1 MEKIRE
7 LLTHKNKKTRSMQMT
22 ISISFTILSVCCMC
36 LLGVMLYQQFTRTA
50 ENLTVENSRQLL
62 NQTTINLE
70 DYLRNMRRISD
81 AMYYTVIKNT
91 DIGSESLE
99 DSMNLLYEANKDKL
113 VSVACY
119 TNDGKLTEASPI
131 ATEKPG
137 VDVKSQKWFQDA
149 AGELENFHFSTP
161 HVQNLFDDPSYR
173 YYWVVS
179 LSRTVELTRNGNSML
194 GVLLVDMN
202 YSSIEQLLEKAN
214 TDTSGE
220 YVYLMAPDG
229 EIIYHPKQNLIHM
242 GLYEENNTEAAGYED
257 TTVKENFH
265 GEKRLVTVKTIS
277 YTGWKLISVVPMKS
291 FSMGMTGMRNL
302 VVLLVALT
310 VLAVVILNQMVS
322 ARISKP
328 LRRLND
334 SVKEWEA
341 GNMNPDIYIGGSMEV
356 EHLGKTLRSTVAQI
370 RQLMDDIVVEQEE
383 KRKSELDALQSQIN
397 PHFLYNT
404 LDSIVW
410 MITGERYDDAVFMIT
425 QLASLFRISLSKGKT
440 VIKIEDEVKHARN
453 YMNIQKIRYKN
464 SFEVDF
470 QIEEDI
476 LDGCIVKLVLQPLLE
491 NAIYYGM
498 EFMDGEG
505 EIHVRGYR
513 KDKDV
518 YLEVEDN
525 GLGMP
530 EEEAAELLNG
540 KERPHK
546 HGSGVGL
553 VNVHSRLKL
562 RFGEAYGLVIHSCPD
577 EGMMVQIHIPYI
589 PYTVETV
596 VLLSQQ
602 KPDDTIEIDLDLDE
616 LDATS
621 AELKATYQEIK
632 DYVLKE
638 FGLKVSSLYISQV
651 KRKCGIEVGE
661 NYNLPKSENARV
673 PQCPKEKEDAIK
685 AALKY
690 FAMI

>member
-1 MEKIRE
+1 VEKIRE

-36 LLGVMLYQQFTRTA
+36 LLGVMLYQQFTRKA

-589 PYTVETV
+589 PYTVET
-596 VLLSQQ
+596 Q
-602 KPDDTIEIDLDLDE
+602 KFLE
-616 LDATS
+616 S
-621 AELKATYQEIK
+621 GK
-632 DYVLKE
+632 DYSSVSASGKE
-638 FGLKVSSLYISQV
+638 G
-651 KRKCGIEVGE
+651 
-661 NYNLPKSENARV
+661 SE
-673 PQCPKEKEDAIK
+673 
-685 AALKY
+685 
-690 FAMI
+690 

>member
-36 LLGVMLYQQFTRTA
+36 LLGVMLYQQFTRKA

-302 VVLLVALT
+302 VILLVSLT

-589 PYTVETV
+589 PYTVETQK
-596 VLLSQQ
+596 LLESG
-602 KPDDTIEIDLDLDE
+602 
-616 LDATS
+616 
-621 AELKATYQEIK
+621 K
-632 DYVLKE
+632 DYSSVSASGKE
-638 FGLKVSSLYISQV
+638 G
-651 KRKCGIEVGE
+651 
-661 NYNLPKSENARV
+661 SE
-673 PQCPKEKEDAIK
+673 
-685 AALKY
+685 
-690 FAMI
+690 

>member
-36 LLGVMLYQQFTRTA
+36 LLGVMLYQQFTRKA

-91 DIGSESLE
+91 GIGSESLE

-589 PYTVETV
+589 PYTVET
-596 VLLSQQ
+596 Q
-602 KPDDTIEIDLDLDE
+602 KFLE
-616 LDATS
+616 S
-621 AELKATYQEIK
+621 GK
-632 DYVLKE
+632 DYSSVSASGKE
-638 FGLKVSSLYISQV
+638 G
-651 KRKCGIEVGE
+651 
-661 NYNLPKSENARV
+661 SE
-673 PQCPKEKEDAIK
+673 
-685 AALKY
+685 
-690 FAMI
+690 

>member
-36 LLGVMLYQQFTRTA
+36 LLGVMLYQQFTRKA

-119 TNDGKLTEASPI
+119 TNDGELTEASPI

-179 LSRTVELTRNGNSML
+179 LSRTVELTRNGNTML

-257 TTVKENFH
+257 TTVKQNFH

-310 VLAVVILNQMVS
+310 VLAAVMLNQMVS

-589 PYTVETV
+589 PYTVET
-596 VLLSQQ
+596 Q
-602 KPDDTIEIDLDLDE
+602 KFLE
-616 LDATS
+616 S
-621 AELKATYQEIK
+621 GK
-632 DYVLKE
+632 DYSSVSASGKE
-638 FGLKVSSLYISQV
+638 G
-651 KRKCGIEVGE
+651 
-661 NYNLPKSENARV
+661 SE
-673 PQCPKEKEDAIK
+673 
-685 AALKY
+685 
-690 FAMI
+690 

>member
-7 LLTHKNKKTRSMQMT
+7 LLTHKKKKTRSMQMT

-36 LLGVMLYQQFTRTA
+36 LLGVMLYQQFTRKA

-589 PYTVETV
+589 PYTVET
-596 VLLSQQ
+596 Q
-602 KPDDTIEIDLDLDE
+602 KFLE
-616 LDATS
+616 S
-621 AELKATYQEIK
+621 GK
-632 DYVLKE
+632 DYSSVSASGKE
-638 FGLKVSSLYISQV
+638 G
-651 KRKCGIEVGE
+651 
-661 NYNLPKSENARV
+661 SE
-673 PQCPKEKEDAIK
+673 
-685 AALKY
+685 
-690 FAMI
+690 

>member
-1 MEKIRE
+1 MKKIRE
-7 LLTHKNKKTRSMQMT
+7 LLFHKKNRTRSMQMT

-36 LLGVMLYQQFTRTA
+36 FLGVMLYQQFTRKA
-50 ENLTVENSRQLL
+50 ENLTVENSSQLL
-62 NQTTINLE
+62 NQTAINLE
-70 DYLRNMRRISD
+70 DYLRSMRRISD
-81 AMYYTVIKNT
+81 AMYYTIIKNT
-91 DIGSESLE
+91 DIGSENL
-99 DSMNLLYEANKDKL
+99 DDAMTLLYEANKDKL
-113 VSVACY
+113 VSIACY
-119 TNDGKLTEASPI
+119 TNDGKLTAAAPI
-131 ATEKPG
+131 ATEKG
-137 VDVKSQKWFQDA
+137 DADVSSQKWFQDA
-149 AGELENFHFSTP
+149 KGELENFHFSTP
-161 HVQNLFDDPSYR
+161 HVQNLFDDLSYR

-179 LSRTVELTRNGNSML
+179 LSRTVELNRNGNSLL

-220 YVYLMAPDG
+220 YVYLMASDG
-229 EIIYHPKQNLIHM
+229 EIIYHPKQNLIHT
-242 GLYEENNTEAAGYED
+242 GLYQENNSKAAGYED
-257 TTVKENFH
+257 TTVEEVFQ

-277 YTGWKLISVVPMKS
+277 YTGWKLVSIVPMKS

-310 VLAVVILNQMVS
+310 VLAAVILNQMVS

-356 EHLGKTLRSTVAQI
+356 EHLGKTLQSTVSQI
-370 RQLMDDIVVEQEE
+370 HQLMEDIVVEQED

-440 VIKIEDEVKHARN
+440 VIRIEDEVKHAQN

-464 SFEVDF
+464 SFEADF
-470 QIEEDI
+470 QMEEGI
-476 LDGCIVKLVLQPLLE
+476 MDGCIVKLVLQPLLE

-498 EFMDGEG
+498 EYMDGEG
-505 EIHVRGYR
+505 EIHVRGYC
-513 KDKDV
+513 KEGDV

-540 KERPHK
+540 KEKPHK

-553 VNVHSRLKL
+553 INVHSRLKL
-562 RFGEAYGLVIHSCPD
+562 RFGEKYGLIIHSCPD
-577 EGMMVQIHIPYI
+577 EGMLVQIHIPYI
-589 PYTVETV
+589 KYNEDTQKLLESGKNHPTVSTGG
-596 VLLSQQ
+596 
-602 KPDDTIEIDLDLDE
+602 
-616 LDATS
+616 
-621 AELKATYQEIK
+621 
-632 DYVLKE
+632 KE
-638 FGLKVSSLYISQV
+638 
-651 KRKCGIEVGE
+651 
-661 NYNLPKSENARV
+661 
-673 PQCPKEKEDAIK
+673 EKE
-685 AALKY
+685 
-690 FAMI
+690 

>member
-1 MEKIRE
+1 MKKIRE
-7 LLTHKNKKTRSMQMT
+7 LLFHKRTKSMQMI
-22 ISISFTILSVCCMC
+22 ISVSFTVLSVCCMC
-36 LLGVMLYQQFTRTA
+36 FLGVMLYQQFTRKA

-91 DIGSESLE
+91 DIGSESLD
-99 DSMNLLYEANKDKL
+99 DSMTLLYEANKDKL
-113 VSVACY
+113 VSIACY
-119 TNDGKLTEASPI
+119 TNDGNLTAAAPI
-131 ATEKPG
+131 ATEKRD
-137 VDVKSQKWFQDA
+137 VDVKEQKWFEDA

-161 HVQNLFDDPSYR
+161 HVQNLFDDPSFR

-179 LSRTVELTRNGNSML
+179 LSRTVELTRNGTSML

-242 GLYEENNTEAAGYED
+242 GLYQENNDRTAQYED
-257 TTVKENFH
+257 TTVKENFC

-277 YTGWKLISVVPMKS
+277 YTGWKLVSVVPMKS

-310 VLAVVILNQMVS
+310 VLAAVLLNQLVS

-334 SVKEWEA
+334 SVKEWES

-370 RQLMDDIVVEQEE
+370 QQLMDDIVVEQEE

-440 VIKIEDEVKHARN
+440 VIRIEDEVKHAQN

-470 QIEEDI
+470 QIDEDI
-476 LDGCIVKLVLQPLLE
+476 RDGCIVKLVLQPLLE

-513 KDKDV
+513 KDDDI

-553 VNVHSRLKL
+553 INVHSRLKL
-562 RFGEAYGLVIHSCPD
+562 RFGEEYGLIIHSCPD
-577 EGMMVQIHIPYI
+577 EGMMIQIHIPYI
-589 PYTVETV
+589 PYTAET
-596 VLLSQQ
+596 Q
-602 KPDDTIEIDLDLDE
+602 KILE
-616 LDATS
+616 S
-621 AELKATYQEIK
+621 GKSY
-632 DYVLKE
+632 
-638 FGLKVSSLYISQV
+638 SS
-651 KRKCGIEVGE
+651 
-661 NYNLPKSENARV
+661 V
-673 PQCPKEKEDAIK
+673 PADRKEDVK
-685 AALKY
+685 
-690 FAMI
+690 

>member
-36 LLGVMLYQQFTRTA
+36 LLGVMLYQQFTRKA

-229 EIIYHPKQNLIHM
+229 EIIYHPKQKLIHM

-589 PYTVETV
+589 PYTVET
-596 VLLSQQ
+596 Q
-602 KPDDTIEIDLDLDE
+602 KFLE
-616 LDATS
+616 S
-621 AELKATYQEIK
+621 GK
-632 DYVLKE
+632 DYSSVSASGKE
-638 FGLKVSSLYISQV
+638 G
-651 KRKCGIEVGE
+651 
-661 NYNLPKSENARV
+661 SE
-673 PQCPKEKEDAIK
+673 
-685 AALKY
+685 
-690 FAMI
+690 

>member
-1 MEKIRE
+1 MKKMKE
-7 LLTHKNKKTRSMQMT
+7 LLSHKRKKTRSMQMT
-22 ISISFTILSVCCMC
+22 ISVSFTLLSVCCMC
-36 LLGVMLYQQFTRTA
+36 FLGVMLYQQFSRKA

-81 AMYYTVIKNT
+81 AMYYSVIKNT

-99 DSMNLLYEANKDKL
+99 DSMTLLYEANKDKL
-113 VSVACY
+113 ISVACY

-131 ATEKPG
+131 ATEKNG

-149 AGELENFHFSTP
+149 ASELENFHFSTP
-161 HVQNLFDDPSYR
+161 HVQDLFDDPSYR

-179 LSRTVELTRNGNSML
+179 LSRTVELTRNGSSML

-220 YVYLMAPDG
+220 YVYLMASDG
-229 EIIYHPKQNLIHM
+229 EIIYHPKQNLIHI
-242 GLYEENNTEAAGYED
+242 GLYQENNDMAAGYED

-277 YTGWKLISVVPMKS
+277 YTGWKLVSVVPMKS

-302 VVLLVALT
+302 AVLLVALT
-310 VLAVVILNQMVS
+310 VLAAVILNQMVS

-341 GNMNPDIYIGGSMEV
+341 GNMEPNIYIGGSMEV

-440 VIKIEDEVKHARN
+440 VISIENEVKHAKN

-464 SFEVDF
+464 SFEIDF
-470 QIEEDI
+470 QIEEEI
-476 LDGCIVKLVLQPLLE
+476 LNGCIVKLVLQPLLE

-513 KDKDV
+513 RDNDV

-562 RFGEAYGLVIHSCPD
+562 RFGENYGLIIHSCPD
-577 EGMMVQIHIPYI
+577 EGMMVQIHIPYV
-589 PYTVETV
+589 PYTAETQRI
-596 VLLSQQ
+596 LESG
-602 KPDDTIEIDLDLDE
+602 
-616 LDATS
+616 
-621 AELKATYQEIK
+621 K
-632 DYVLKE
+632 DYSSVLSVRKE
-638 FGLKVSSLYISQV
+638 
-651 KRKCGIEVGE
+651 ETE
-661 NYNLPKSENARV
+661 
-673 PQCPKEKEDAIK
+673 
-685 AALKY
+685 
-690 FAMI
+690 

>member
-36 LLGVMLYQQFTRTA
+36 LLGVMLYQQFTRKA

-425 QLASLFRISLSKGKT
+425 QLASLLRISLSKGKT

-589 PYTVETV
+589 PYTVET
-596 VLLSQQ
+596 Q
-602 KPDDTIEIDLDLDE
+602 KFLE
-616 LDATS
+616 S
-621 AELKATYQEIK
+621 GK
-632 DYVLKE
+632 DYSSVSASGKE
-638 FGLKVSSLYISQV
+638 G
-651 KRKCGIEVGE
+651 
-661 NYNLPKSENARV
+661 SE
-673 PQCPKEKEDAIK
+673 
-685 AALKY
+685 
-690 FAMI
+690 

>member
-36 LLGVMLYQQFTRTA
+36 LLGVMLYQQFTRKA

-562 RFGEAYGLVIHSCPD
+562 CFGEAYGLVIHSCPD

-589 PYTVETV
+589 PYTVETQK
-596 VLLSQQ
+596 LLESG
-602 KPDDTIEIDLDLDE
+602 
-616 LDATS
+616 
-621 AELKATYQEIK
+621 K
-632 DYVLKE
+632 DYSSVSASGKE
-638 FGLKVSSLYISQV
+638 G
-651 KRKCGIEVGE
+651 
-661 NYNLPKSENARV
+661 SE
-673 PQCPKEKEDAIK
+673 
-685 AALKY
+685 
-690 FAMI
+690 

>member
-36 LLGVMLYQQFTRTA
+36 LLGVMLYQQFTRKA

-310 VLAVVILNQMVS
+310 VFAVVILNQMVS

-589 PYTVETV
+589 PYTVETQK
-596 VLLSQQ
+596 LLESG
-602 KPDDTIEIDLDLDE
+602 
-616 LDATS
+616 
-621 AELKATYQEIK
+621 K
-632 DYVLKE
+632 DYSSVLASGKE
-638 FGLKVSSLYISQV
+638 G
-651 KRKCGIEVGE
+651 
-661 NYNLPKSENARV
+661 SE
-673 PQCPKEKEDAIK
+673 
-685 AALKY
+685 
-690 FAMI
+690 

>member
-36 LLGVMLYQQFTRTA
+36 LLGVMLYQQFTRKA

-453 YMNIQKIRYKN
+453 YINIQKIRYKN

-589 PYTVETV
+589 PYTVET
-596 VLLSQQ
+596 Q
-602 KPDDTIEIDLDLDE
+602 KFLE
-616 LDATS
+616 S
-621 AELKATYQEIK
+621 GK
-632 DYVLKE
+632 DYSSVSASGKE
-638 FGLKVSSLYISQV
+638 G
-651 KRKCGIEVGE
+651 
-661 NYNLPKSENARV
+661 SE
-673 PQCPKEKEDAIK
+673 
-685 AALKY
+685 
-690 FAMI
+690 

>member
-36 LLGVMLYQQFTRTA
+36 LLGVMLYQQFTRKA

-161 HVQNLFDDPSYR
+161 HVQNLFDAPSYR

-589 PYTVETV
+589 PYTVET
-596 VLLSQQ
+596 Q
-602 KPDDTIEIDLDLDE
+602 KFLE
-616 LDATS
+616 S
-621 AELKATYQEIK
+621 GK
-632 DYVLKE
+632 DYSSVSASGKE
-638 FGLKVSSLYISQV
+638 G
-651 KRKCGIEVGE
+651 
-661 NYNLPKSENARV
+661 SE
-673 PQCPKEKEDAIK
+673 
-685 AALKY
+685 
-690 FAMI
+690 

>member
-36 LLGVMLYQQFTRTA
+36 LLGVMLYQQFTRKA

-589 PYTVETV
+589 PYTVET
-596 VLLSQQ
+596 Q
-602 KPDDTIEIDLDLDE
+602 KFLE
-616 LDATS
+616 S
-621 AELKATYQEIK
+621 GK
-632 DYVLKE
+632 DYSSVSVSGKE
-638 FGLKVSSLYISQV
+638 G
-651 KRKCGIEVGE
+651 
-661 NYNLPKSENARV
+661 SE
-673 PQCPKEKEDAIK
+673 
-685 AALKY
+685 
-690 FAMI
+690 

>member
-36 LLGVMLYQQFTRTA
+36 LLGVMLYQQFTRKA

-310 VLAVVILNQMVS
+310 VLAAVMLNQMVS

-341 GNMNPDIYIGGSMEV
+341 GNMNPDIYVGGSTEV

-440 VIKIEDEVKHARN
+440 VIKIEDEIKHARN

-589 PYTVETV
+589 PYTVETQK
-596 VLLSQQ
+596 LLESG
-602 KPDDTIEIDLDLDE
+602 
-616 LDATS
+616 
-621 AELKATYQEIK
+621 K
-632 DYVLKE
+632 DYSSVSASGKE
-638 FGLKVSSLYISQV
+638 G
-651 KRKCGIEVGE
+651 
-661 NYNLPKSENARV
+661 SE
-673 PQCPKEKEDAIK
+673 
-685 AALKY
+685 
-690 FAMI
+690 

>member
-22 ISISFTILSVCCMC
+22 ISISFIILSVCCMC
-36 LLGVMLYQQFTRTA
+36 LLGVMLYQQFTRKA

-589 PYTVETV
+589 PYTVET
-596 VLLSQQ
+596 Q
-602 KPDDTIEIDLDLDE
+602 KFLE
-616 LDATS
+616 S
-621 AELKATYQEIK
+621 GK
-632 DYVLKE
+632 DYSSVSASGKE
-638 FGLKVSSLYISQV
+638 G
-651 KRKCGIEVGE
+651 
-661 NYNLPKSENARV
+661 SE
-673 PQCPKEKEDAIK
+673 
-685 AALKY
+685 
-690 FAMI
+690 

>member
-36 LLGVMLYQQFTRTA
+36 LLGVMLYQQFTRKA

-81 AMYYTVIKNT
+81 AMYYTVIKNI

-589 PYTVETV
+589 PYTVET
-596 VLLSQQ
+596 Q
-602 KPDDTIEIDLDLDE
+602 KFLE
-616 LDATS
+616 S
-621 AELKATYQEIK
+621 GK
-632 DYVLKE
+632 DYSSVSASGKE
-638 FGLKVSSLYISQV
+638 G
-651 KRKCGIEVGE
+651 
-661 NYNLPKSENARV
+661 SE
-673 PQCPKEKEDAIK
+673 
-685 AALKY
+685 
-690 FAMI
+690 

>member
-36 LLGVMLYQQFTRTA
+36 LLGVMLYQQFTRKA

-404 LDSIVW
+404 LVSIVW

-589 PYTVETV
+589 PYTVETQK
-596 VLLSQQ
+596 LLESG
-602 KPDDTIEIDLDLDE
+602 
-616 LDATS
+616 
-621 AELKATYQEIK
+621 K
-632 DYVLKE
+632 DYSSVSASGKE
-638 FGLKVSSLYISQV
+638 G
-651 KRKCGIEVGE
+651 
-661 NYNLPKSENARV
+661 SE
-673 PQCPKEKEDAIK
+673 
-685 AALKY
+685 
-690 FAMI
+690 

>member
-7 LLTHKNKKTRSMQMT
+7 LLSRKGKKTRSMQMT
-22 ISISFTILSVCCMC
+22 ISVSFTVLSVCCMC
-36 LLGVMLYQQFTRTA
+36 FLGVMLYQQFTKKA

-91 DIGSESLE
+91 DIGSGSLD
-99 DSMNLLYEANKDKL
+99 DSMTLLYESNKDKL

-119 TNDGKLTEASPI
+119 TNDGNLVAASPI
-131 ATEKPG
+131 DTEKTEI
-137 VDVKSQKWFQDA
+137 DVTSQSWFKDA
-149 AGELENFHFSTP
+149 VGELENFHFSKP
-161 HVQNLFDDPSYR
+161 HVENLFDDPSYR

-179 LSRTVELTRNGNSML
+179 LSRTVELTRNGVSML

-202 YSSIEQLLEKAN
+202 YSSIEQLLDKAN
-214 TDTSGE
+214 SDTSGE
-220 YVYLMAPDG
+220 YLYLMAPDG

-242 GLYEENNTEAAGYED
+242 GLYQENNSMAAGYED
-257 TTVKENFH
+257 TTTEENFQ
-265 GEKRLVTVKTIS
+265 GENRLVTVKTIS
-277 YTGWKLISVVPMKS
+277 YTGWKLVSVVPMKS
-291 FSMGMTGMRNL
+291 FSMGMSGMRNL

-310 VLAVVILNQMVS
+310 VFAAVILNQMVS

-341 GNMNPDIYIGGSMEV
+341 GNMEPDIYIGGSMEV

-425 QLASLFRISLSKGKT
+425 QLASLFRISLSRGKT
-440 VIKIEDEVKHARN
+440 VIRIEDEVKHAQN

-470 QIEEDI
+470 QIDPEI
-476 LDGCIVKLVLQPLLE
+476 LDGCTVKLVLQPLLE

-513 KDKDV
+513 KENDV

-562 RFGEAYGLVIHSCPD
+562 RFGDQYGLIIKSCPD
-577 EGMMVQIHIPYI
+577 EGMLVQIHIPYT
-589 PYTVETV
+589 PYTAEIQKILESGKYSQSGKTMSDGSRTGDTGSQEET
-596 VLLSQQ
+596 
-602 KPDDTIEIDLDLDE
+602 K
-616 LDATS
+616 
-621 AELKATYQEIK
+621 
-632 DYVLKE
+632 
-638 FGLKVSSLYISQV
+638 
-651 KRKCGIEVGE
+651 
-661 NYNLPKSENARV
+661 
-673 PQCPKEKEDAIK
+673 
-685 AALKY
+685 
-690 FAMI
+690 

>member
-1 MEKIRE
+1 
-7 LLTHKNKKTRSMQMT
+7 MT

-36 LLGVMLYQQFTRTA
+36 LLGVMLYQQFTRKA

-179 LSRTVELTRNGNSML
+179 LSRTVELTRNGNTML

-310 VLAVVILNQMVS
+310 VLAAVMLNQMVS

-589 PYTVETV
+589 PYTVET
-596 VLLSQQ
+596 Q
-602 KPDDTIEIDLDLDE
+602 KFLE
-616 LDATS
+616 S
-621 AELKATYQEIK
+621 GK
-632 DYVLKE
+632 DYSSVSASGKE
-638 FGLKVSSLYISQV
+638 G
-651 KRKCGIEVGE
+651 
-661 NYNLPKSENARV
+661 SE
-673 PQCPKEKEDAIK
+673 
-685 AALKY
+685 
-690 FAMI
+690 

>member
-36 LLGVMLYQQFTRTA
+36 LLGVMLYQQFTRKA

-341 GNMNPDIYIGGSMEV
+341 GIMNPDIYIGGSMEV

-589 PYTVETV
+589 PYTVET
-596 VLLSQQ
+596 Q
-602 KPDDTIEIDLDLDE
+602 KFLE
-616 LDATS
+616 S
-621 AELKATYQEIK
+621 GK
-632 DYVLKE
+632 DYSSVSASGKE
-638 FGLKVSSLYISQV
+638 G
-651 KRKCGIEVGE
+651 
-661 NYNLPKSENARV
+661 SE
-673 PQCPKEKEDAIK
+673 
-685 AALKY
+685 
-690 FAMI
+690 

>member
-7 LLTHKNKKTRSMQMT
+7 LLIHKNKKTRSMQMT

-36 LLGVMLYQQFTRTA
+36 LLGVMLYQQFTRKA

-589 PYTVETV
+589 PYTVETQK
-596 VLLSQQ
+596 LLESG
-602 KPDDTIEIDLDLDE
+602 
-616 LDATS
+616 
-621 AELKATYQEIK
+621 K
-632 DYVLKE
+632 DYSSVSASGKE
-638 FGLKVSSLYISQV
+638 G
-651 KRKCGIEVGE
+651 
-661 NYNLPKSENARV
+661 SE
-673 PQCPKEKEDAIK
+673 
-685 AALKY
+685 
-690 FAMI
+690 

>member
-1 MEKIRE
+1 MKKLKE
-7 LLTHKNKKTRSMQMT
+7 LLSHKRKKTRSMQMT
-22 ISISFTILSVCCMC
+22 ISVSFTLLSVCCMC
-36 LLGVMLYQQFTRTA
+36 FLGVMLYQQFSRKA

-81 AMYYTVIKNT
+81 AMYYSVIKNT

-99 DSMNLLYEANKDKL
+99 DSMTLLYEANKDKL
-113 VSVACY
+113 ISVACY

-131 ATEKPG
+131 ATEKNG

-149 AGELENFHFSTP
+149 ASELENFHFSTP
-161 HVQNLFDDPSYR
+161 HVQDLFDDLSYR

-179 LSRTVELTRNGNSML
+179 LSRTVELTRNGSSML

-220 YVYLMAPDG
+220 YVYLMASDG

-242 GLYEENNTEAAGYED
+242 GLYQENNDMAAGYED

-277 YTGWKLISVVPMKS
+277 YTGWKLVSVVPMKS

-310 VLAVVILNQMVS
+310 VLAAVILNQMVS

-341 GNMNPDIYIGGSMEV
+341 GNMEPDIYIGGSMEV

-440 VIKIEDEVKHARN
+440 VISIEDEVKHAKN

-464 SFEVDF
+464 SFEIDF
-470 QIEEDI
+470 QIEEEV
-476 LDGCIVKLVLQPLLE
+476 LNGCIVKLVLQPLLE

-505 EIHVRGYR
+505 EIYVRGYR
-513 KDKDV
+513 RDNDV

-562 RFGEAYGLVIHSCPD
+562 RFGEDYGLIIHSCPD
-577 EGMMVQIHIPYI
+577 EGMMVQIHIPYV
-589 PYTVETV
+589 PYTAETQRI
-596 VLLSQQ
+596 LESG
-602 KPDDTIEIDLDLDE
+602 
-616 LDATS
+616 
-621 AELKATYQEIK
+621 K
-632 DYVLKE
+632 DYSSVLSVRKE
-638 FGLKVSSLYISQV
+638 
-651 KRKCGIEVGE
+651 ETE
-661 NYNLPKSENARV
+661 
-673 PQCPKEKEDAIK
+673 
-685 AALKY
+685 
-690 FAMI
+690 